1 MLDRM
6 TDRSVD
12 RFVVQ
17 TSKLAGLQVITR
29 QPIVDARGWFERAYC
44 ADTFAE
50 LGITKTISQINRSF
64 TAQKGS
70 IRGMHFQTAPFAET
84 KFVSCLKGEVFDVAV
99 DLRAGSP
106 TFLQWHGE
114 ILSAD
119 NQRSLLIPEGFAH
132 GFQTLSAD
140 CEMLYLHT
148 QKFDPASSSGVNPLD
163 PRLAIEWPLTI
174 TEMTEMSEGDRHR
187 PMMLPTFEGL

>member
-1 MLDRM
+1 M
-6 TDRSVD
+6 TE
-12 RFVVQ
+12 RFEVKA
-17 TSKLAGLQVITR
+17 SKLEGLQVITR

-44 ADTFAE
+44 ADTFAD

-70 IRGMHFQTAPFAET
+70 VRGMHFQTAPFAET
-84 KFVSCLKGEVFDVAV
+84 KFVSCLRGEVFDVAV
-99 DLRAGSP
+99 DLRANSP

-114 ILSAD
+114 ILSAS

-163 PRLAIEWPLTI
+163 PRLAIAWPLPI
-174 TEMTEMSEGDRHR
+174 TETTEMSDGDRHR

>member
-1 MLDRM
+1 M
-6 TDRSVD
+6 TE
-12 RFVVQ
+12 RFEVK

-44 ADTFAE
+44 ADTFTQ
-50 LGITKTISQINRSF
+50 LGITKAISQINRSF
-64 TAQKGS
+64 TMQQGS
-70 IRGMHFQTAPFAET
+70 VRGMHFQTAPFMET
-84 KFVSCLKGEVFDVAV
+84 KFVSCLRGEVFDVAV

-114 ILSAD
+114 ILSAS

-148 QKFDPASSSGVNPLD
+148 EKFDPASSSGFNPLD
-163 PRLAIEWPLTI
+163 AKLAIHWPLPI
-174 TEMTEMSEGDRHR
+174 TEMSDGDRYR
-187 PMMLPTFEGL
+187 PMMPPTFEGL

>member
-1 MLDRM
+1 M
-6 TDRSVD
+6 VD
-12 RFVVQ
+12 RFTVQ
-17 TSKLAGLQVITR
+17 PNKLAGLEVITR

-44 ADTFAE
+44 VDTFAE
-50 LGITKTISQINRSF
+50 LGVTKTISQINRSF
-64 TAQKGS
+64 TVQKGS
-70 IRGMHFQTAPFAET
+70 VRGMHFQTAPFAET

-99 DLRAGSP
+99 DLRAHSP

-119 NQRSLLIPEGFAH
+119 NLRSLLIPEGFAH

-148 QKFDPASSSGVNPLD
+148 QKFDPASSSGINPLD
-163 PRLAIEWPLTI
+163 PKLAISWPLAV
-174 TEMTEMSEGDRHR
+174 TEMSESDKHR
-187 PMMLPTFEGL
+187 PMLDNFEGL

>member
-1 MLDRM
+1 M
-6 TDRSVD
+6 TE
-12 RFVVQ
+12 RFEVK

-44 ADTFAE
+44 ADTFAK

-64 TAQKGS
+64 TVQKGS
-70 IRGMHFQTAPFAET
+70 VRGMHFQTAPFMET

-99 DLRAGSP
+99 DLRANSP
-106 TFLQWHGE
+106 TFLQWHAE
-114 ILSAD
+114 ILSAS
-119 NQRSLLIPEGFAH
+119 NQRSLLIPEGYAH
-132 GFQTLSAD
+132 GFQTLSTD

-163 PRLAIEWPLTI
+163 PRLAIAWPIPI

>member
-1 MLDRM
+1 MLE
-6 TDRSVD
+6 
-12 RFVVQ
+12 RFKVEV
-17 TSKLAGLQVITR
+17 SKLAGLQVITR

-44 ADTFAE
+44 FDTFAQ
-50 LGITKTISQINRSF
+50 LGISKTISQINRSF
-64 TAQKGS
+64 TVQKGS
-70 IRGMHFQTAPFAET
+70 VRGMHFQTAPFAET
-84 KFVSCLKGEVFDVAV
+84 KFVSCLKGEVFDVTV
-99 DLRAGSP
+99 DLRANSP

-114 ILSAD
+114 ILSAN

-148 QKFDPASSSGVNPLD
+148 QKFDPASSSGINPLD
-163 PRLAIEWPLTI
+163 PQLTIDWPLPI
-174 TEMTEMSEGDRHR
+174 TEMSEGDRYR

>member
-1 MLDRM
+1 M
-6 TDRSVD
+6 TE
-12 RFVVQ
+12 RFEVKA
-17 TSKLAGLQVITR
+17 SKLAGLQVITR

-50 LGITKTISQINRSF
+50 LGISKAISQINRSF

-70 IRGMHFQTAPFAET
+70 VRGMHFQTAPFVEA
-84 KFVSCLKGEVFDVAV
+84 KFVSCLRGEVFDVAV

-106 TFLQWHGE
+106 TFLQWYGD

-163 PRLAIEWPLTI
+163 PRLAIAWPLPI
-174 TEMTEMSEGDRHR
+174 TETTEMSDGDRHR

>member
-1 MLDRM
+1 M
-6 TDRSVD
+6 TE
-12 RFVVQ
+12 RFEVKS
-17 TSKLAGLQVITR
+17 SKLAGLQVITR

-44 ADTFAE
+44 ADTFVQ
-50 LGITKTISQINRSF
+50 LGIAKTISQINRSF

-70 IRGMHFQTAPFAET
+70 VRGMHFQTTPFAET
-84 KFVSCLKGEVFDVAV
+84 KLVSCLRGEVFDVAV
-99 DLRAGSP
+99 DLRSGSP

-114 ILSAD
+114 ILSAS
-119 NQRSLLIPEGFAH
+119 NQRSFLIPEGFAH
-132 GFQTLSAD
+132 GFQTLSVD

-163 PRLAIEWPLTI
+163 TRLAIAWPLPI
-174 TEMTEMSEGDRHR
+174 TETTEMSDGDRHR

>member
-1 MLDRM
+1 MVERF
-6 TDRSVD
+6 SVKA
-12 RFVVQ
+12 
-17 TSKLAGLQVITR
+17 SKLAGLQIITR

-44 ADTFAE
+44 FDTFAE
-50 LGITKTISQINRSF
+50 LGIDKTLKTINQINRSF
-64 TAQKGS
+64 TVQKGS
-70 IRGMHFQTAPFAET
+70 VRGMHFQNAPFAET
-84 KFVSCLKGEVFDVAV
+84 KFVSCLRGEVFDVAV
-99 DLRAGSP
+99 DLRAKSP

-132 GFQTLSAD
+132 GFQTLSVD

-148 QKFDPASSSGVNPLD
+148 QKFDSASSSGVNPLD
-163 PRLAIEWPLTI
+163 LRLAINWPLPI
-174 TEMTEMSEGDRHR
+174 TEMTEMSDGDRHR

>member
-1 MLDRM
+1 MAE
-6 TDRSVD
+6 

-17 TSKLAGLQVITR
+17 ASKLVGLQVITR
-29 QPIVDARGWFERAYC
+29 KPIADARGWFERAYC

-50 LGITKTISQINRSF
+50 LGISKAISQINRSF

-84 KFVSCLKGEVFDVAV
+84 KFVSCLRGEVFDVAV

-114 ILSAD
+114 ILSAG

-148 QKFDPASSSGVNPLD
+148 HPLASAN
-163 PRLAIEWPLTI
+163 
-174 TEMTEMSEGDRHR
+174 H
-187 PMMLPTFEGL
+187 

>member
-1 MLDRM
+1 M
-6 TDRSVD
+6 TE
-12 RFVVQ
+12 RFEVK

-50 LGITKTISQINRSF
+50 LGISKTISQINRSF
-64 TAQKGS
+64 TVQKGS
-70 IRGMHFQTAPFAET
+70 VRGMHFQTAPFTET

-99 DLRAGSP
+99 DLRANSP

-114 ILSAD
+114 ILSAS

-148 QKFDPASSSGVNPLD
+148 QKFDPASSSGINPLD
-163 PRLAIEWPLTI
+163 PN
-174 TEMTEMSEGDRHR
+174 
-187 PMMLPTFEGL
+187 LPSIGRSQLPKCQTATDIAP

>member
-1 MLDRM
+1 M
-6 TDRSVD
+6 TE
-12 RFVVQ
+12 RFEVK

-44 ADTFAE
+44 ADTFTE
-50 LGITKTISQINRSF
+50 LGISKAISQINRSF
-64 TAQKGS
+64 TMQQGS
-70 IRGMHFQTAPFAET
+70 VRGMHFQTAPFAET

-114 ILSAD
+114 ILSAS

-148 QKFDPASSSGVNPLD
+148 EKFDPASSSGFNPLD
-163 PRLAIEWPLTI
+163 ANLAIHWPLPI
-174 TEMTEMSEGDRHR
+174 TEMSDGDRHR

>member
-1 MLDRM
+1 MTERM
-6 TDRSVD
+6 VE
-12 RFVVQ
+12 RFAVQ

-29 QPIVDARGWFERAYC
+29 QPIADARGWFERTYC

-50 LGITKTISQINRSF
+50 LGIAKTISQINRSF
-64 TAQKGS
+64 TLQKGS
-70 IRGMHFQTAPFAET
+70 VRGMHFQTAPYMET
-84 KFVSCLKGEVFDVAV
+84 KFVSCLRGEVFDVAV
-99 DLRAGSP
+99 DLRANSP

-114 ILSAD
+114 VLSAD

-148 QKFDPASSSGVNPLD
+148 QKFDPASSSGIHPLD
-163 PRLAIEWPLTI
+163 PKLAISWPLAV
-174 TEMTEMSEGDRHR
+174 TEMSDGDKHR
-187 PMMLPTFEGL
+187 PMLDNFEGL